1 MLLVTVTAVRFTPPY
16 FFAALGITWL
26 WDIILEVKSFFQ
38 LLTAPT
44 FVSQRIK

>member
-16 FFAALGITWL
+16 FAALGITWL

-38 LLTAPT
+38 LLMAPT